1 MRPPLAADLSSV
13 KVTGVRITRG
23 LVELLTDTELTGIAI
38 GADVPAPSIESL
50 VKDVLI
56 GADPRGVRALW
67 QRMTESRSRPDAIA
81 TLDGALWDLKARAN
95 DEPLWKTLGGARPN
109 ANAYASGNDLAWFGV
124 MARDYGLRSG
134 KLKVGAHAG
143 RDLERLAQLRST
155 LMQGTSEPPVLMID
169 AGERWSPAE
178 TIRRTLEIEA
188 QFDLTWVEGA
198 ARRSDCLGLK
208 QVSDAIGA
216 AVCVGDGLASCA
228 EFLPHLLQ
236 RSADVL
242 QIDVGL
248 VGITGALQLA
258 DAAFGYEIPVTLAAV
273 PGNIQVHLAGA
284 MPYFMSTEIIDP
296 AQVTP
301 LYTSDVRVEKGR
313 AIAGDAPGN
322 GLAVR
327 VPA

>member
-1 MRPPLAADLSSV
+1 V

-23 LVELLTDTELTGIAI
+23 IVELLTDTELTGIAI
-38 GADVPAPSIESL
+38 GVDASGTSIESL

-56 GADPRGVRALW
+56 GANPRGVRGLW
-67 QRMTESRSRPDAIA
+67 QRMTESPSSPEAVGL
-81 TLDGALWDLKARAN
+81 LDVALWDLKAKAN

-109 ANAYASGNDLAWFGV
+109 ANAYASGIDLAWFGL

-134 KLKVGAHAG
+134 KLQVGADAD

-155 LMQGTSEPPVLMID
+155 LMQGISEPPVLMID
-169 AGERWSPAE
+169 AGERWSTAE

-198 ARRSDCLGLK
+198 ASRSDFLALK

-216 AVCVGDGLASCA
+216 AVCVGDGLASCT
-228 EFLPHLLQ
+228 EFLPHLRH

-258 DAAFGYEIPVTLAAV
+258 DAAFGYELPVTLAAV
-273 PGNIQVHLAGA
+273 PGNIQAHLAGVL
-284 MPYFMSTEIIDP
+284 PYFMSTEIVDP
-296 AQVTP
+296 VPVTP
-301 LYTSDVRVEKGR
+301 LYTSDVRIEKGR

-322 GLAVR
+322 GLAVQA
-327 VPA
+327 PG